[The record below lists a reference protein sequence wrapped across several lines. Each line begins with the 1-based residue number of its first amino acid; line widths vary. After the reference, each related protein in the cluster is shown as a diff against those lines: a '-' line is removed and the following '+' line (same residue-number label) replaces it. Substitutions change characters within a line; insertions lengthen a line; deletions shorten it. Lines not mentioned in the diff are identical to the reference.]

1 MSEENISDDT
11 PAEQSNV
18 ENQEQP
24 QPPETSEPEPA
35 KRARGRPVG
44 VKDTVKRT
52 RKKITIVEE
61 AIAPQEVAQ
70 PPSQNIE
77 PPPETPEPIVKPDA
91 PEPEVYSP
99 RTIDRVRQGAAAE
112 LLTSLRRAKY
122 DDRRENL
129 RNMYSKGLTRINGQS
144 PVAKR
149 SRESTQYSRRSQA
162 LPICSAEGAYN
173 W

>member
-18 ENQEQP
+18 ERQEQP

-61 AIAPQEVAQ
+61 SIAPQEVPQ
-70 PPSQNIE
+70 PPPQNIE
-77 PPPETPEPIVKPDA
+77 PSETPEPIANA

-129 RNMYSKGLTRINGQS
+129 RNMYSKGLTRING
-144 PVAKR
+144 
-149 SRESTQYSRRSQA
+149 
-162 LPICSAEGAYN
+162 
-173 W
+173 

>member
-24 QPPETSEPEPA
+24 QPQDVQEPA

-61 AIAPQEVAQ
+61 AIAPQEVPQ
-70 PPSQNIE
+70 PPPQNIE
-77 PPPETPEPIVKPDA
+77 PSETPEPIANA

-99 RTIDRVRQGAAAE
+99 RTLDRVRQGAAAE

-129 RNMYSKGLTRINGQS
+129 RNMYSKGLTRING
-144 PVAKR
+144 
-149 SRESTQYSRRSQA
+149 
-162 LPICSAEGAYN
+162 
-173 W
+173 

>member
-18 ENQEQP
+18 ERQEQP

-61 AIAPQEVAQ
+61 SIAPQEVPQ
-70 PPSQNIE
+70 PPPQNIE
-77 PPPETPEPIVKPDA
+77 PSETPEPIANA
-91 PEPEVYSP
+91 PGPEVYSP

-129 RNMYSKGLTRINGQS
+129 RNMYSKGLTRING
-144 PVAKR
+144 
-149 SRESTQYSRRSQA
+149 
-162 LPICSAEGAYN
+162 
-173 W
+173 

>member
-1 MSEENISDDT
+1 M
-11 PAEQSNV
+11 
-18 ENQEQP
+18 
-24 QPPETSEPEPA
+24 

-44 VKDTVKRT
+44 VKDKVQRT

-70 PPSQNIE
+70 PPPQNIE
-77 PPPETPEPIVKPDA
+77 PSETPEPIVKPDA

-99 RTIDRVRQGAAAE
+99 RTLDRVRQGAAAE

-129 RNMYSKGLTRINGQS
+129 RNMYSKGLTRING
-144 PVAKR
+144 
-149 SRESTQYSRRSQA
+149 
-162 LPICSAEGAYN
+162 
-173 W
+173 

>member
-18 ENQEQP
+18 ERQEQP

-61 AIAPQEVAQ
+61 AIAPQEVPQ
-70 PPSQNIE
+70 PPPQNIE
-77 PPPETPEPIVKPDA
+77 PSETPEPIANA

-129 RNMYSKGLTRINGQS
+129 RNMYSKGMTRING
-144 PVAKR
+144 
-149 SRESTQYSRRSQA
+149 
-162 LPICSAEGAYN
+162 
-173 W
+173 

>member
-24 QPPETSEPEPA
+24 QPQDVPEPV

-44 VKDTVKRT
+44 VKDKVQRT

-61 AIAPQEVAQ
+61 SIAPQKVPQ
-70 PPSQNIE
+70 PPPQNIE
-77 PPPETPEPIVKPDA
+77 PSETPEPIANA

-99 RTIDRVRQGAAAE
+99 RTLDRVRQGAAAE

-129 RNMYSKGLTRINGQS
+129 RNMYSKGMTRING
-144 PVAKR
+144 
-149 SRESTQYSRRSQA
+149 
-162 LPICSAEGAYN
+162 
-173 W
+173 

>member
-18 ENQEQP
+18 ERQEQP

-61 AIAPQEVAQ
+61 AIAPQEVPQ
-70 PPSQNIE
+70 PPPQNIE
-77 PPPETPEPIVKPDA
+77 PSETPEPIANA

-129 RNMYSKGLTRINGQS
+129 RNMYSKGLTRING
-144 PVAKR
+144 
-149 SRESTQYSRRSQA
+149 
-162 LPICSAEGAYN
+162 
-173 W
+173 

>member
-18 ENQEQP
+18 ERQEQP

-61 AIAPQEVAQ
+61 AIAPQEVPQ
-70 PPSQNIE
+70 PPPQNIE
-77 PPPETPEPIVKPDA
+77 PSEP

-129 RNMYSKGLTRINGQS
+129 RNMYSKGLTRING
-144 PVAKR
+144 
-149 SRESTQYSRRSQA
+149 
-162 LPICSAEGAYN
+162 
-173 W
+173 

>member
-24 QPPETSEPEPA
+24 QPQDVPEPV

-44 VKDTVKRT
+44 VKDKVQRT

-61 AIAPQEVAQ
+61 SIAPQKVPQ
-70 PPSQNIE
+70 PPPQNIE
-77 PPPETPEPIVKPDA
+77 PSETPEPIANA

-99 RTIDRVRQGAAAE
+99 RTLDRVRQGAAAE

-129 RNMYSKGLTRINGQS
+129 RNMYSKGLTRING
-144 PVAKR
+144 
-149 SRESTQYSRRSQA
+149 
-162 LPICSAEGAYN
+162 
-173 W
+173 

>member
-18 ENQEQP
+18 ERQEQP

-44 VKDTVKRT
+44 VKDKVQRT

-61 AIAPQEVAQ
+61 SIAPQKVPQ
-70 PPSQNIE
+70 PPPQNIE
-77 PPPETPEPIVKPDA
+77 PSETPEPIANA

-99 RTIDRVRQGAAAE
+99 RTLDRVRQGAAAE

-129 RNMYSKGLTRINGQS
+129 RNMYSKGLTRING
-144 PVAKR
+144 
-149 SRESTQYSRRSQA
+149 
-162 LPICSAEGAYN
+162 
-173 W
+173 

>member
-18 ENQEQP
+18 ERQEQP

-61 AIAPQEVAQ
+61 SIAPQEIPQ
-70 PPSQNIE
+70 PPPQNIE
-77 PPPETPEPIVKPDA
+77 PSET

-129 RNMYSKGLTRINGQS
+129 RNMYSKGLTIING
-144 PVAKR
+144 
-149 SRESTQYSRRSQA
+149 
-162 LPICSAEGAYN
+162 
-173 W
+173 